1 MKKKSIIGL
10 FAGLLS
16 LGMAT
21 TSCEDMLTPDVDR
34 YAEGFTGRDTV
45 SFYFGILSNVQDM
58 VENNTLLADM
68 RSDLVK
74 TTEYVSDT
82 VSAIVNFEPVAD
94 ADNGLVS
101 RAAYYKVIN

>member
-1 MKKKSIIGL
+1 
-10 FAGLLS
+10 
-16 LGMAT
+16 MAT

-94 ADNGLVS
+94 ADNASSAVLLTTRLS
-101 RAAYYKVIN
+101 TSATTILLP